1 VTRGEIAELNAVNLL
16 EYIAIFVSGIRRRDA
31 LALAL
36 KFQTRANALWMSP
49 SPIPD
54 HLIRCGK

>member
-1 VTRGEIAELNAVNLL
+1 MTRGEIAELNAVNML

-54 HLIRCGK
+54 HL